1 MTDAVERTSDKNCG
15 PEPQRADLW
24 LTRAEVA
31 ERLRLPMSTLNGW
44 ASRGLGPRYAV
55 FGRHARYR
63 LIDVLKW
70 EDEQFSAVRLT
81 PATQA
86 CDRPP

>member
-1 MTDAVERTSDKNCG
+1 MKRSLLANCVT
-15 PEPQRADLW
+15 ETQSEDLW

-31 ERLRLPMSTLNGW
+31 HRFRLPLSTLNGW

-70 EDEQFSAVRLT
+70 EEQQFLAVRPT
-81 PATQA
+81 PPIKA
-86 CDRPP
+86 CDQPP

>member
-1 MTDAVERTSDKNCG
+1 MERIGINNCVL
-15 PEPQRADLW
+15 EPQKGDLW

-31 ERLRLPMSTLNGW
+31 DRLRLPLSTLNGW

-70 EDEQFSAVRLT
+70 EEQQFLAACPT
-81 PATQA
+81 PATKP
-86 CDRPP
+86 CDQPP